1 MSLLNEGEDVLEF
14 IDSKKM
20 SFKQIEL
27 KSTIIHYSKII
38 TKSMIYSYTRMENI
52 DNCFICTNLISNIF
66 WILLNYSYNIKL
78 TMFLCD
84 RAIILF
90 NEYMEMISSAISK
103 KLITE
108 KKIKVNITDVK
119 MFIYN
124 KTIGPLKINDKKVS
138 KSISKKMNNLKLSC
152 LLMKKI
158 LKIVFI
164 NYKIYSTN
172 LTITKKN
179 KFDKK
184 QKKKSNLEN
193 ILNNTYT
200 KLHLNL
206 LNLYNNNGLLLEMI
220 IDKYCKE

>member
-20 SFKQIEL
+20 NFKQLEL
-27 KSTIIHYSKII
+27 KSIVIHYSKII

-52 DNCFICTNLISNIF
+52 ENCFICTNLISNIF

-78 TMFLCD
+78 TMFQCD

-124 KTIGPLKINDKKVS
+124 KTIGPLKINDKKIS
-138 KSISKKMNNLKLSC
+138 KSILKKMNNIKLSC
-152 LLMKKI
+152 FL
-158 LKIVFI
+158 
-164 NYKIYSTN
+164 
-172 LTITKKN
+172 
-179 KFDKK
+179 
-184 QKKKSNLEN
+184 QKK
-193 ILNNTYT
+193 
-200 KLHLNL
+200 
-206 LNLYNNNGLLLEMI
+206 
-220 IDKYCKE
+220 